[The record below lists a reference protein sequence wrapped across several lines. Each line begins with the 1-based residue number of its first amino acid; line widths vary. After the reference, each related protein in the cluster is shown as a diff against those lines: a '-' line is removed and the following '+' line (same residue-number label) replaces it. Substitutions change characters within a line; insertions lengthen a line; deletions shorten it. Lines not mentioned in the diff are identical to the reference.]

1 MKKHTYKI
9 VFLSL
14 ALALGAT
21 ACSFSL
27 AQDIK
32 PPPGY
37 QAPVYEEPQLLTG
50 VYPVQAPDLENGAAI
65 YQEKCLPC
73 HGDTGLGDGPDS
85 TGLPVEVAPIGNP
98 SLADAASPLEWYTIV
113 YQGNMDRFMPPFSG
127 SLTEQD
133 VWDVVSYVYSL
144 STDQNLAAEG
154 ASIYEDT
161 CASCH
166 GLEGESPVA
175 PGAFDFTDSE
185 QLAAFSLEDI
195 IQKVST
201 GGENPDHVFSAV
213 LDAAQQKAV
222 AVYLRDQILPGAG
235 QPVEVAAGEIT
246 EPGADEPLP
255 TEVAVEPGSQDTA
268 EQPSD
273 SQDASLGKV
282 TGVVVNGSGGDL
294 PENLE
299 VTLEV
304 YQSFEVLYTDT
315 VPAQED
321 GSFEFDDVVFDPEL
335 IYITVVELNGTFY
348 PSDFQMGSD
357 ITGDAIDLPITI
369 YDVTNATD
377 KLSVSRLHVFFQF
390 TDQGTV
396 QVVHQVSISNFG
408 DLMVA
413 PEQDSAPVLNF
424 TLPEG
429 ATNLLFETGTL
440 GNPYVKTA
448 AGFGDPTPVLPGSNT
463 YDALFAYEL
472 PYDGKL
478 EWVLPLD
485 LPTDIA
491 VIFVQ
496 GDEVKLE
503 SGTLEPS
510 GSEALDTEVYQVFVA
525 NALSR
530 GQELDLTISGGFSFL
545 GKLGLDG
552 SGLTIL
558 LGVIG
563 LALAGFGAWRFF
575 RPTEEL
581 EYTEDSQDELVDEV
595 MDDIVELDEAFVAG
609 EIDEQNYQARRNS
622 LKAKLKRLLDQQEAE

>member
-98 SLADAASPLEWYTIV
+98 GLADAASPLEWYTIV

-255 TEVAVEPGSQDTA
+255 TEVAVEPGSQDTT
-268 EQPSD
+268 EQ
-273 SQDASLGKV
+273 
-282 TGVVVNGSGGDL
+282 
-294 PENLE
+294 
-299 VTLEV
+299 
-304 YQSFEVLYTDT
+304 

-321 GSFEFDDVVFDPEL
+321 GRFEFDDVVFDPEL

-348 PSDFQMGSD
+348 PSDFQMGSE

-448 AGFGDPTPVLPGSNT
+448 AGFGDPTPILPGSNT

-581 EYTEDSQDELVDEV
+581 EYTEDTHDDLVAQVLE
-595 MDDIVELDEAFVAG
+595 DIV
-609 EIDEQNYQARRNS
+609 
-622 LKAKLKRLLDQQEAE
+622 